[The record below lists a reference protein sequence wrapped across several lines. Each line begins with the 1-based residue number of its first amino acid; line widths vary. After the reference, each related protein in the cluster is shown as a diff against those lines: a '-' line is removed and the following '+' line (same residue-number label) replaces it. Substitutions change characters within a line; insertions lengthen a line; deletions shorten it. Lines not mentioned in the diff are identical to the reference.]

1 MSFHGLRWYRT
12 AARMIAAGLIFGFA
26 GLGCRHVE
34 TREQPKE
41 IREQPKQSEVPRRP
55 QAAPVAADSRL
66 IWEAQM
72 DNAVAALRRKDYS
85 QAELSCN
92 EALKTAGQFGPADS
106 CLTTNLTLLAQIYQR
121 QNKTELAGQ
130 TLAEALARREKAV
143 GTNDPSLVMP
153 LDNLA
158 KFYYFAEH
166 RYDLATPLC
175 LRILQLVEKTS
186 PRDDAEVENRARAV
200 AVVYR
205 LQGQY
210 AQAEPFYQQTL
221 DLAGRKGGD
230 LPSAML
236 ATSGFYHD
244 WGKFDQAESLC
255 QRALAIQEKAAAL
268 NTNTE
273 AQMNLA
279 VALYGLAENYRSWGK
294 PDQAEPLYRRSVN
307 IVEKN
312 LGPDSSDLARPL
324 AGLAAT
330 LAAQGQT
337 NQAVALYQRAF
348 AVTENK
354 LEPGD
359 PVVKA
364 VLDDY
369 TALLD
374 KMNRPDEAKALRQS
388 FQWQVLMYQSQRA
401 RRAGA
406 LDDAERLAGQALD
419 VAGNF
424 GPADPRLAKSQV
436 QMAEIYRQ
444 QGKADLAEQ
453 TYKHAIAS
461 YEKVV
466 GTNSPDLILPLES
479 LANFYYNTKVHYDLV
494 ASLYQRILNI
504 VQSSPA
510 PNPLEVARWQRN
522 LADVYRLQ
530 NQNALAETGYKQ
542 ALATVEAVTNSADDQ
557 VQYLQS
563 LAEFYQTTSRCDE
576 AEVLA
581 KRALAIRE
589 RACGPD
595 AGPDA
600 QLDVAVCCDSLAQ
613 ICLARNQPAQAESY
627 YNRSLPIVEKVA
639 GADNSDLTPR
649 LMGLAT
655 ALRAQKKYAEAEAQ
669 YKRALAITQKS
680 VGPEA
685 PQVADVLDQYAA
697 LLEEMKKPEDAKGM
711 RDWADSVRKQDA
723 AKPN

>member
-1 MSFHGLRWYRT
+1 M
-12 AARMIAAGLIFGFA
+12 AARMIAAGLVLGFI

-34 TREQPKE
+34 TREQSKE
-41 IREQPKQSEVPRRP
+41 IREQPKQSEVPHRP
-55 QAAPVAADSRL
+55 QATHMETDSRL

-72 DNAVAALRRKDYS
+72 DNAVAALRRKDYF
-85 QAELSCN
+85 QAELSCT
-92 EALKTAGQFGPADS
+92 EALKTAGQFGPADP
-106 CLTTNLTLLAQIYQR
+106 CLTTNLTLLAQIYQME
-121 QNKTELAGQ
+121 NKSDLAEQ
-130 TLAEALARREKAV
+130 TLKEALASREKAV
-143 GTNDPSLVMP
+143 GTNDPSLVLP

-166 RYDLATPLC
+166 RYDLAEPLC
-175 LRILQLVEKTS
+175 LRILQLVENIS
-186 PRDDAEVENRARAV
+186 PRNDAEVEKRARAV
-200 AVVYR
+200 AVVCR

-210 AQAEPFYQQTL
+210 AQAEPFYQQAL

-236 ATSGFYHD
+236 ATAGFYHD

-255 QRALAIQEKAAAL
+255 QRALAIQEKAAGS

-294 PDQAEPLYRRSVN
+294 LDQAEPLYRRSVD

-312 LGPDSSDLARPL
+312 LSPDSSDLARPL

-337 NQAVALYQRAF
+337 NQAVALYRRAF

-354 LEPGD
+354 LDPGD
-359 PVVKA
+359 PVIKA

-419 VAGNF
+419 LAGNF
-424 GPADPRLAKSQV
+424 GPADSRLGKSQV

-444 QGKADLAEQ
+444 QGKDDLAEQ

-461 YEKVV
+461 YENAG
-466 GTNSPDLILPLES
+466 GTNSPELILPLES
-479 LANFYYNTKVHYDLV
+479 LANFYYNTKVHYDQV

-504 VQSSPA
+504 IQATPA
-510 PNPLEVARWQRN
+510 PNPLEVASWQRN
-522 LADVYRLQ
+522 LADVYHLQ
-530 NQNALAETGYKQ
+530 NQNVLAEACFKQ

-557 VQYLQS
+557 VQYLQA

-576 AEVLA
+576 AELPA

-613 ICLARNQPAQAESY
+613 IYLAWTKPDQAELF
-627 YNRSLPIVEKVA
+627 YNRSLALVEKIA
-639 GADNSDLTPR
+639 GADSADLVPR

-655 ALRAQKKYAEAEAQ
+655 ALRAQKKNTEAEVQ
-669 YKRALAITQKS
+669 YKRALVITEKS
-680 VGPEA
+680 IGPDA

-697 LLEEMKKPEDAKGM
+697 LLADMKKPEDAKGM
-711 RDWADSVRKQDA
+711 RDWADSIRKQDA
-723 AKPN
+723 LRTNN

>member
-1 MSFHGLRWYRT
+1 MSFHGFGQYRM
-12 AARMIAAGLIFGFA
+12 AARMIAAIMTIGFI

-34 TREQPKE
+34 TRV
-41 IREQPKQSEVPRRP
+41 QPKQSEVPRRP
-55 QAAPVAADSRL
+55 QTTHIATDSRL
-66 IWEAQM
+66 IWEVQM
-72 DNAVAALRRKDYS
+72 DNAVAALRRKDYP
-85 QAELSCN
+85 QAELSCT

-106 CLTTNLTLLAQIYQR
+106 CLTTNLTLLAQIYQME
-121 QNKTELAGQ
+121 NKSDLAEQ
-130 TLAEALARREKAV
+130 TLKEALASREKTV
-143 GTNDPSLVMP
+143 GTNDPGLVMP

-158 KFYYFAEH
+158 NFYYFAEH
-166 RYDLATPLC
+166 RYDLAAPLC
-175 LRILQLVEKTS
+175 LRILHLAENAS
-186 PRDDAEVENRARAV
+186 PRDDAEVEKRARAV

-205 LQGQY
+205 LQGEY
-210 AQAEPFYQQTL
+210 AQAEPFYQQAL
-221 DLAGRKGGD
+221 DLAGKTGGD
-230 LPSAML
+230 LPGGLL
-236 ATSGFYHD
+236 ATAGFYHD
-244 WGKFDQAESLC
+244 WGKFDQAEALC
-255 QRALAIQEKAAAL
+255 QRALAMQEKAAASD
-268 NTNTE
+268 TNAE

-279 VALYGLAENYRSWGK
+279 VSLYGLAENYRSWGK
-294 PDQAEPLYRRSVN
+294 LDQAEPLYRRSVE
-307 IVEKN
+307 IVEKT
-312 LGPDSSDLARPL
+312 LSPDNSDLARPL

-330 LAAQGQT
+330 LAAQGKT
-337 NQAVALYQRAF
+337 NQAAVLYQRAF

-374 KMNRPDEAKALRQS
+374 NMNRPDEAKALRQS
-388 FQWQVLMYQSQRA
+388 FQWQVLIYQSQRA

-419 VAGNF
+419 LAGNF
-424 GPADPRLAKSQV
+424 GPADPRLARSQV

-444 QGKADLAEQ
+444 QGKTDLAEQ
-453 TYKHAIAS
+453 TFKHAIAS
-461 YEKVV
+461 YEKAV
-466 GTNSPDLILPLES
+466 GTNNPDLIMPLES

-504 VQSSPA
+504 VQATPA
-510 PNPLEVARWQRN
+510 PNPLEVARWERN

-530 NQNALAETGYKQ
+530 NQNALAEAGYQQ

-613 ICLARNQPAQAESY
+613 ICLARNKPDQAEAY
-627 YNRSLPIVEKVA
+627 YNRSLPLVEKVA
-639 GADNSDLTPR
+639 GADSPDLTPL

-655 ALRAQKKYAEAEAQ
+655 ALRAQKKYAEAEVQ

-680 VGPEA
+680 VGAEA

-697 LLEEMKKPEDAKGM
+697 LLEEMKKPNDAKGM
-711 RDWADSVRKQDA
+711 RDWADSIRKQDA
-723 AKPN
+723 TKPN

>member
-1 MSFHGLRWYRT
+1 
-12 AARMIAAGLIFGFA
+12 MIAAGLIFGFI

-34 TREQPKE
+34 TPEQPKPGE
-41 IREQPKQSEVPRRP
+41 IPHRP
-55 QAAPVAADSRL
+55 QATHIETDSRL

-92 EALKTAGQFGPADS
+92 EAMKTAGQFSPADP

-121 QNKTELAGQ
+121 ENKTELAGQ
-130 TLAEALARREKAV
+130 MLKEALASREKAV

-158 KFYYFAEH
+158 KFYYFSER

-175 LRILQLVEKTS
+175 LRILQLVENAS

-221 DLAGRKGGD
+221 DLAGKTGGD
-230 LPSAML
+230 LPGGLL
-236 ATSGFYHD
+236 ATAGFYHD

-255 QRALAIQEKAAAL
+255 QRALAMQEKAAASD
-268 NTNTE
+268 TNTE

-294 PDQAEPLYRRSVN
+294 LDQAEPLYRRSVDL
-307 IVEKN
+307 VEKN
-312 LGPDSSDLARPL
+312 LGPDSTDLARPL

-330 LAAQGQT
+330 LAVQGKT
-337 NQAVALYQRAF
+337 NQAIALYQRAF

-359 PVVKA
+359 PAVKA

-374 KMNRPDEAKALRQS
+374 QMSRPDEAKTLRQS

-406 LDDAERLAGQALD
+406 LDDAEQLAGQALD
-419 VAGNF
+419 LAGNF
-424 GPADPRLAKSQV
+424 GPADARLARSQV

-453 TYKHAIAS
+453 TYKHAIDS

-466 GTNSPDLILPLES
+466 GTNNPDLIMPLES
-479 LANFYYNTKVHYDLV
+479 LANFYYNTKVQYDQV

-504 VQSSPA
+504 VQAAPA

-530 NQNALAETGYKQ
+530 NQNALAEAGYQQ
-542 ALATVEAVTNSADDQ
+542 ALATVEGITNSADDQ
-557 VQYLQS
+557 VQYLQA

-613 ICLARNQPAQAESY
+613 ICLARNQPGQAESF

-639 GADNSDLTPR
+639 GADSPDLTPR

-655 ALRAQKKYAEAEAQ
+655 ALRAQKKYAEAEVQ
-669 YKRALAITQKS
+669 YKRALAITQKG
-680 VGPEA
+680 VGAEA

-697 LLEEMKKPEDAKGM
+697 LLEEMKKSEDAKGM
-711 RDWADSVRKQDA
+711 RDWADSIRKQDA
-723 AKPN
+723 TKPN